1 MSKSKTHLLAEKI
14 SGKDID
20 EERFV
25 DVLDRVAV
33 SAKIVTMMNDGDMVY
48 DLPDDEYVDILNSF
62 DEEDKLLAAM
72 LMADLAGFSL
82 GRKGQ

>member
-20 EERFV
+20 EEQFV
-25 DVLDRVAV
+25 DVLDRVAA

-48 DLPDDEYVDILNSF
+48 DLPDDEYVEILDFF

-72 LMADLAGFSL
+72 LMADLAGFSY
-82 GRKGQ
+82 GKNKQ